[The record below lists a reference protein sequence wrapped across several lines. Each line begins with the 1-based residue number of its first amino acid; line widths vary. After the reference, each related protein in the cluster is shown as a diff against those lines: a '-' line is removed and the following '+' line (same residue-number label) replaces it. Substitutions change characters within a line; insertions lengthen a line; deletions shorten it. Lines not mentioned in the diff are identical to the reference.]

1 MSKLSDEDIL
11 QRQQEDIHDRLSRAL
26 HAADIQYGKP
36 LNYPSTWFYL
46 DRCLLPALKKF
57 GLKVVLVE
65 EEKKEKEKDL

>member
-1 MSKLSDEDIL
+1 MSKMSDGDIL

-36 LNYPSTWFYL
+36 VKLPSTWFYL

-57 GLKVVLVE
+57 GLKVVMVDGNGE
-65 EEKKEKEKDL
+65 QNHE

>member
-1 MSKLSDEDIL
+1 MSKMSDGDIL

-36 LNYPSTWFYL
+36 VKLPSTWFYL

-57 GLKVVLVE
+57 GLKVVLMEVGE
-65 EEKKEKEKDL
+65 EEL